1 MSHFVAPPPPLHQA
15 SSNMGDEV
23 GREKIEGSK
32 MFSFQK
38 VMWWIR
44 IFVVNPNFC
53 GGSNIRCSRSEFLC
67 LGSGSTALGN
77 QSPFKLKIQ
86 KRKTVGMCNLNASLI
101 FPKSHWLLPSPPLSL
116 YGQCGHCGQGGGGG
130 GCNGF
135 LGKISQIWCHVFY
148 STLQCVPL
156 HPPPILDLKI

>member
-1 MSHFVAPPPPLHQA
+1 MTQIWLIFPRKPLHPPPLHQA
-15 SSNMGDEV
+15 SSDMGDEV

-38 VMWWIR
+38 VMWRIR

-116 YGQCGHCGQGGGGG
+116 YGQGGGGG
-130 GCNGF
+130 GATICDTSTALF
-135 LGKISQIWCHVFY
+135 LCSI
-148 STLQCVPL
+148 
-156 HPPPILDLKI
+156 

>member
-1 MSHFVAPPPPLHQA
+1 
-15 SSNMGDEV
+15 MGDEV

-38 VMWWIR
+38 VMWRIR

-116 YGQCGHCGQGGGGG
+116 YGQGGGGG
-130 GCNGF
+130 GPPYVTH
-135 LGKISQIWCHVFY
+135 Q
-148 STLQCVPL
+148 L
-156 HPPPILDLKI
+156 HYFFVQYDESEMELKYDSMQAFANQTCLFKEN